1 LGSAR
6 RILID
11 CAIIFGVG
19 VILAL
24 VGPFGSFAAPFG
36 IRLLYWLAMSYAGYF
51 LYFPAM
57 AGATALAPRLQL
69 PEPALW
75 AAACLIVT
83 LPMTAVTWCANFI
96 WRAPSWPTLDQALDH
111 YFNVFVM
118 GALVCALFWFAR
130 SRHRAAPMPAPEA
143 EPLPAEPGEAPLP
156 RLVDRLPPHLRA
168 APIALEME
176 DHYVRVHTGQGSTLI
191 LMRMRDAVAELDGM
205 PGALVHRSWW
215 VARGAVQGV
224 RREGRNIRLQLAGG
238 IEAPV
243 ARAQIAPL
251 EAAGWF

>member
-1 LGSAR
+1 MGGTR

-19 VILAL
+19 LVLAL

-36 IRLLYWLAMSYAGYF
+36 LRLLYWLAMSYAGYF

-57 AGATALAPRLQL
+57 AGATALAPRLEL

-75 AAACLIVT
+75 AAACLLAT
-83 LPMTAVTWCANFI
+83 LPMTLVTWLANFL
-96 WRAPSWPTLDQALDH
+96 WHAPRWPTIEEALAH
-111 YFNVFVM
+111 YFNVLVL

-130 SRHRAAPMPAPEA
+130 QRHRVAPGAEA
-143 EPLPAEPGEAPLP
+143 GTGQAAEPGAAALP
-156 RLVDRLPPHLRA
+156 RLVDRLPPHLRTL
-168 APIALEME
+168 PIALEME
-176 DHYVRVHTGQGSTLI
+176 DHYVRVHTPQGSTLL
-191 LMRMRDAVAELDGM
+191 LMRLRDAVAELDDI

-215 VARGAVQGV
+215 VARGAVLGV
-224 RREGRNIRLQLAGG
+224 RREGRNIRLRLAGG

-243 ARAQIAPL
+243 ARAQAAAL
-251 EAAGWF
+251 EAQGWF

>member
-1 LGSAR
+1 VSGAR

-19 VILAL
+19 LVLAL
-24 VGPFGSFAAPFG
+24 VGPFGSFAAPFEL
-36 IRLLYWLAMSYAGYF
+36 RLLYWLAMSYAGYF

-57 AGATALAPRLQL
+57 RGMVALAPRLQL

-83 LPMTAVTWCANFI
+83 LPMSAVVWIANFV
-96 WRAPSWPTLDQALDH
+96 WHPPSWPTLEQALAH
-111 YFNVFVM
+111 YGNVLIM

-130 SRHRAAPMPAPEA
+130 QRHRVQLTPEPVSTA
-143 EPLPAEPGEAPLP
+143 EPAEPGMP
-156 RLVDRLPPHLRA
+156 RLVERLPPHLRA

-176 DHYVRVHTGQGSTLI
+176 DHYVRVHTEHGSALL
-191 LMRMRDAVAELDGM
+191 LMRMRDAVLELDEL

-215 VARGAVQGV
+215 VARDAVQGA
-224 RREGRNIRLQLAGG
+224 RREGRNVRLLLTGA

-243 ARAQIAPL
+243 ARAQVAGL
-251 EAAGWF
+251 EAQGWF

>member
-1 LGSAR
+1 MGSAR

-19 VILAL
+19 LVLAF
-24 VGPFGSFAAPFG
+24 VGPFGSFEAPFG
-36 IRLLYWLAMSYAGYF
+36 LRLLYWLAMSYAGYF

-57 AGATALAPRLQL
+57 AAATALAPRLEL

-96 WRAPSWPTLDQALDH
+96 WRAPSWPTLDQALEH

-130 SRHRAAPMPAPEA
+130 SRHRAAPERAPAPA
-143 EPLPAEPGEAPLP
+143 TVPGEAPLP
-156 RLVDRLPPHLRA
+156 RLAERLRPHLRSV
-168 APIALEME
+168 PIALEME
-176 DHYVRVHTGQGSTLI
+176 DHYVRVHTAQGSDLL
-191 LMRMRDAVAELDGM
+191 LMRMRDAVLELDGL

-224 RREGRNIRLQLAGG
+224 RRDGRNLRLQLSGG

-243 ARAQIAPL
+243 ARAQAAAL
-251 EAAGWF
+251 EAEGWF

>member
-1 LGSAR
+1 MGSAR
-6 RILID
+6 RILIG

-19 VILAL
+19 IVLAL
-24 VGPFGSFAAPFG
+24 VGPFGSFEASFG
-36 IRLLYWLAMSYAGYF
+36 LRLIYWLAMSYAGYF

-57 AGATALAPRLQL
+57 VAARALAPRLEF

-75 AAACLIVT
+75 AVACLIVT
-83 LPMTAVTWCANFI
+83 VPMTAVTWIANFA
-96 WRAPSWPTLDQALDH
+96 WHRPSWPTLDQALAQ
-111 YFNVFVM
+111 YFNVLIL
-118 GALVCALFWFAR
+118 GALVCALFWFVQQR
-130 SRHRAAPMPAPEA
+130 RVAPPTPA
-143 EPLPAEPGEAPLP
+143 AEPGEPGLP
-156 RLVDRLPPHLRA
+156 RLVERLPAHLRA

-176 DHYVRVHTGQGSTLI
+176 DHYVRVHTPQGSTLL

-215 VARGAVQGV
+215 VARAAVQGA
-224 RREGRNIRLQLAGG
+224 RRDGRNVRLQLAGG

-251 EAAGWF
+251 EAAGWL

>member
-1 LGSAR
+1 MDGAR

-19 VILAL
+19 LVLAL

-36 IRLLYWLAMSYAGYF
+36 LRLLYWLAMSYSGYF

-57 AGATALAPRLQL
+57 RGMSVLAPRLAL

-83 LPMTAVTWCANFI
+83 LPMSAVVWIANFV
-96 WRAPSWPTLDQALDH
+96 WHPPGWPTLEQALTH
-111 YFNVFVM
+111 YFNVLVM

-130 SRHRAAPMPAPEA
+130 QRHLTRPAPEPAPEPRAAP
-143 EPLPAEPGEAPLP
+143 GESPLP

-176 DHYVRVHTGQGSTLI
+176 DHYVRVHTERGSTLL

-215 VARGAVQGV
+215 VSREAVRGA
-224 RREGRNIRLQLAGG
+224 RREGRNVRLQLAGG

-243 ARAQIAPL
+243 ARAQAGAL
-251 EAAGWF
+251 EADGWL

>member
-1 LGSAR
+1 MGSAR

-36 IRLLYWLAMSYAGYF
+36 LRLLYWLAMSYAGYF

-96 WRAPSWPTLDQALDH
+96 WRAPSWPTLDQALDQ

-130 SRHRAAPMPAPEA
+130 QRHRARPAPMPEPEA
-143 EPLPAEPGEAPLP
+143 AAPP
-156 RLVDRLPPHLRA
+156 RLLERLPPHLQA
-168 APIALEME
+168 PPIALEME
-176 DHYVRVHTGQGSTLI
+176 DHYVRVHTPHGSTLL
-191 LMRMRDAVAELDGM
+191 LMRLSDAVLELDGL

-215 VARGAVQGV
+215 VARDAVTGT
-224 RREGRNIRLQLAGG
+224 RREGRNLRLLLAGG

-243 ARAQIAPL
+243 ARAQAAGL
-251 EAAGWF
+251 EAEGWFQPCQG

>member
-19 VILAL
+19 LVLAL
-24 VGPFGSFAAPFG
+24 VGPFGSFEAPFG
-36 IRLLYWLAMSYAGYF
+36 LRLLYWLAMSYAGYF

-96 WRAPSWPTLDQALDH
+96 WRRPGWPTLDQALEH

-130 SRHRAAPMPAPEA
+130 QRHRAKS
-143 EPLPAEPGEAPLP
+143 EPLADPKAASRP
-156 RLVDRLPPHLRA
+156 RLIDRLPPHLQA
-168 APIALEME
+168 LPIALEME
-176 DHYVRVHTGQGSTLI
+176 DHYVRVHTPHGSALL
-191 LMRMRDAVAELDGM
+191 LMRMRDAVAELDGL

-215 VARGAVQGV
+215 VAQGAVQGV
-224 RREGRNIRLQLAGG
+224 RREGRNVRLQLAGG

-251 EAAGWF
+251 EAAGWL

>member
-1 LGSAR
+1 MGGTR

-11 CAIIFGVG
+11 CAIILGVG
-19 VILAL
+19 LVLAL

-36 IRLLYWLAMSYAGYF
+36 LRLLYWLAMSYAGYF

-57 AGATALAPRLQL
+57 RAMGALAPRLDL

-75 AAACLIVT
+75 AAACLIVS
-83 LPMTAVTWCANFI
+83 LPMSAVVWTANFV
-96 WRAPSWPTLDQALDH
+96 WHPPRWPSLEQALAH
-111 YFNVFVM
+111 YFNVLLL

-130 SRHRAAPMPAPEA
+130 QRHLARPEPA
-143 EPLPAEPGEAPLP
+143 AEPGAPGPP
-156 RLVDRLPPHLRA
+156 RLVERLPLHLRA
-168 APIALEME
+168 LPIALEME
-176 DHYVRVHTGQGSTLI
+176 DHYVRVHTPHGSALL
-191 LMRMRDAVAELDGM
+191 LMRMRDAVAELDGT

-243 ARAQIAPL
+243 ARTQAPAL
-251 EAAGWF
+251 EEQGWF

>member
-1 LGSAR
+1 MGSAR

-11 CAIIFGVG
+11 CAIIFAVG

-118 GALVCALFWFAR
+118 GGLVCALFWFAR
-130 SRHRAAPMPAPEA
+130 QRHRPQPEPEPAPTDETAEAADAAP
-143 EPLPAEPGEAPLP
+143 P
-156 RLVDRLPPHLRA
+156 RLLERMPPHLRT

-176 DHYVRVHTGQGSTLI
+176 DHYVRVHTEQGSTLL
-191 LMRMRDAVAELDGM
+191 LMRLRDAIAELDGT

-215 VARGAVQGV
+215 VARGAVRGV

-243 ARAQIAPL
+243 ARTQAAGL
-251 EAAGWF
+251 EAQGWF

>member
-1 LGSAR
+1 MGADGQVSGAR

-19 VILAL
+19 LVLAL

-36 IRLLYWLAMSYAGYF
+36 VRLLYWLAMSYAGYF

-57 AGATALAPRLQL
+57 RGMSALAPRLEL

-83 LPMTAVTWCANFI
+83 LPMSAVVWIANFA
-96 WRAPSWPTLDQALDH
+96 WHPARWPTLEQALAH
-111 YFNVFVM
+111 YFNVLVM

-130 SRHRAAPMPAPEA
+130 QRHRASP
-143 EPLPAEPGEAPLP
+143 EPLAEPGEPTAPP
-156 RLVDRLPPHLRA
+156 RLIDRLPPHLRA
-168 APIALEME
+168 TPIALEME
-176 DHYVRVHTGQGSTLI
+176 DHYVRVHTENGSTLL
-191 LMRMRDAVAELDGM
+191 LMRMRDAVAELDGL

-215 VARGAVQGV
+215 VARDAVQGA
-224 RREGRNIRLQLAGG
+224 RRDGRNVRLQLAGG

-243 ARAQIAPL
+243 ARAQVPAL
-251 EAAGWF
+251 EAEGWF